1 MDKVKVIKNFLPAH
15 AVKEFV
21 EYINLLERTI
31 PDELSSYEDGKR
43 LMLQF
48 GRDLCYPHSR
58 LDLTLLADMEGTI
71 REYFERAVQATKDSF
86 EVDPAAELY
95 VCSFWLAKQY
105 PGASVPSHDDVEEL
119 NTQFDYSAVLYLNT
133 LVGSGDLEFEDL
145 GYTCS
150 PAAGDLVIFPSKSTG
165 RHGVSKILED
175 RYSMPLWLT
184 FDRSFKL

>member
-15 AVKEFV
+15 AVAKFV
-21 EYINLLERTI
+21 EYIDALEQAM
-31 PDELSSYEDGKR
+31 PDEFSSHEDGKR

-58 LDLTLLADMEGTI
+58 LDLTLLADMEPVI
-71 REYFERAVQATKDSF
+71 REYFGQAVKATKHSF
-86 EVDPAAELY
+86 EVDPAAELF

-105 PGASVPSHDDVEEL
+105 PGASVPAHDDVEEL

-133 LVGSGDLEFEDL
+133 LVGSGDLEFADL

-150 PAAGDLVIFPSKSTG
+150 PAAGDLVIFPSKSSG
-165 RHGVSKILED
+165 MHGVSKILED

-184 FDRSFKL
+184 FDRSFQL